1 MLRIQTIMLEGDGS
15 GQRNSEA
22 KDFVVEDLISFLCCF
37 SFSVQRG
44 EKTRLAGKTQLP
56 IN

>member
-1 MLRIQTIMLEGDGS
+1 MAQGS
-15 GQRNSEA
+15 A
-22 KDFVVEDLISFLCCF
+22 ILKPKTLVVEDLISFLCCF

-44 EKTRLAGKTQLP
+44 EKTLLAGKTQLP